1 MRSCHFVS
9 GPKRGKAGQTS
20 AGASEAGKSI
30 DFSYISL
37 KLHQKSI
44 TKLMKVSSTLSL
56 YSFMMIFDDGRFAR
70 DAERVYD
77 PKQERSEPLD
87 SSI

>member
-1 MRSCHFVS
+1 
-9 GPKRGKAGQTS
+9 
-20 AGASEAGKSI
+20 
-30 DFSYISL
+30 
-37 KLHQKSI
+37 
-44 TKLMKVSSTLSL
+44 MKVSSTLSL